1 MELCQP
7 PGRASGSARLDVNAL
22 APPVGVDRKREDR
35 TRAGLP
41 ARFQRPRRATSSSKS
56 VAAAAFAPPSVA
68 VLIAI
73 CTALVIGIFLRLP
86 PFLFSE
92 DAPLHSLHSLHPQP
106 GFNGIG
112 FDENL
117 YRKYVEAL
125 SQTGLT
131 SYPDLAES
139 YVNVQTELHTA
150 ILPPTRL
157 FYIVAGYVCHQLTG
171 SDTLTSLKVVSS
183 LCSILALAVTAFF
196 ATSLA
201 GWRIG
206 TAVTALMACAP
217 TQLHMSQHAL
227 IDGVFGFV
235 AILCLWLLWQNLR
248 RPNDWRWLGLYTLAL
263 ALLVL
268 TKENALFAYVALL
281 AALGASYY
289 FRFGY
294 ISRMLLAATFIGP
307 LLGLSILVNACG
319 SLKTTIQIYELLVS
333 KASMLPF
340 AIATGDG
347 PWYRY
352 LVDLLLVSPLVLIFA
367 LGAVLTLWRQDYPCI
382 FLTVF
387 VAASYLVMCNVRFG
401 MNLRYTN
408 MWDFPLRFLAAT
420 YLACLLSG
428 FCKSNLWFALAITL
442 LCLVDLR
449 QYQLLF
455 VTFGLHELV
464 PEGLLR
470 ALQILK

>member
-7 PGRASGSARLDVNAL
+7 PGRASGSARLNANAL
-22 APPVGVDRKREDR
+22 APPAGVYREREDR
-35 TRAGLP
+35 ARSGLP
-41 ARFQRPRRATSSSKS
+41 ARFQPPRRATSSSKS
-56 VAAAAFAPPSVA
+56 VAAAFAPPSLT

-73 CTALVIGIFLRLP
+73 CTALVVGIFLRLP

-92 DAPLHSLHSLHPQP
+92 NAPLHSLHSLHPQP
-106 GFNGIG
+106 GFNGVG

-131 SYPDLAES
+131 SYPDIAEN
-139 YVNVQTELHTA
+139 YIDVQSSLHTA
-150 ILPPTRL
+150 ILPPTRF
-157 FYIVAGYVCHQLTG
+157 FYIVFAYVCHQLTG
-171 SDTLTSLKVVSS
+171 SDALTSLKIVSS
-183 LCSILALAVTAFF
+183 LCSILALAVAAFF

-201 GWRIG
+201 GWRVG

-235 AILCLWLLWQNLR
+235 AILGLWLLWQNLCH
-248 RPNDWRWLGLYTLAL
+248 PNDRRWLTLYTFAL
-263 ALLVL
+263 ALLVI
-268 TKENALFAYVALL
+268 TKENAFFAYVALL

-289 FRFGY
+289 FRFGT
-294 ISRMLLAATFIGP
+294 ISRLLLAATFIGP

-319 SLKTTIQIYELLVS
+319 SLKNTIQVYELLVS
-333 KASMLPF
+333 KASILPF

-367 LGAVLTLWRQDYPCI
+367 LGAVLTLRRRDYPSI

-387 VAASYLVMCNVRFG
+387 VAASYLIMCNVPFG

-408 MWDFPLRFLAAT
+408 MWDFPLRFLATT
-420 YLACLLSG
+420 YLACLLSS
-428 FCKSNLWFALAITL
+428 FRKSNLWFALAITV
-442 LCLVDLR
+442 LCLADLR
-449 QYQLLF
+449 QYHLLF